1 MGTEIFK
8 TFQPRHQQIAWFV
21 LSLLLLLR
29 LPFTII
35 IIFLLPIE
43 NQNGSAI
50 YEVGTYLLTAF
61 LVLWEYDNLSDF
73 HIETS
78 ALALIIFLRPVQ
90 TLILNY
96 WGVDS
101 PLAFPNPFGLML
113 SAISIGLFIALWRKG
128 WRLTPVSRATLGWL
142 IVGLFAGIF
151 VSVLENLKLFSS
163 SLSHVHSFRIA
174 PVLVPTSL
182 NLLYHLSFAPINE
195 EPLFRGFLW
204 GYLRRRQWNET
215 WIWLLQGGL
224 FTIAHVYFAS
234 QYPVIFW
241 IFIPFSGLLLG
252 WLAWRARTIAP
263 GMLAH
268 ALINGSVY
276 ILILGL
282 LSFV

>member
-8 TFQPRHQQIAWFV
+8 TLQPRHQQIAWFV
-21 LSLLLLLR
+21 WSWLLVVS

-43 NQNGSAI
+43 NQNVTAI

-128 WRLTPVSRATLGWL
+128 WRLLPV
-142 IVGLFAGIF
+142 
-151 VSVLENLKLFSS
+151 
-163 SLSHVHSFRIA
+163 
-174 PVLVPTSL
+174 P
-182 NLLYHLSFAPINE
+182 
-195 EPLFRGFLW
+195 
-204 GYLRRRQWNET
+204 
-215 WIWLLQGGL
+215 
-224 FTIAHVYFAS
+224 
-234 QYPVIFW
+234 
-241 IFIPFSGLLLG
+241 
-252 WLAWRARTIAP
+252 
-263 GMLAH
+263 
-268 ALINGSVY
+268 
-276 ILILGL
+276 
-282 LSFV
+282 